1 MLYNK
6 RKSVVINT
14 ESLSFTFGNQQVV
27 KSVSLRVPAG
37 SIYGFLG
44 PNGAGKTTTIKL
56 LLNLLR
62 PDEGSIHIFDQE
74 LQANREAILAQTGS
88 LVEQP
93 AIYAHMTGRENLKNR
108 ALLLQVPNSRV
119 DEMLALVQLKN
130 AADKK
135 AGRYSLGMKQRLGI
149 ALALL
154 GDPKLLILDE
164 PTNGLDPNGIIEI
177 RELLVKLTREH
188 GKTVFISSH
197 LLAEI
202 NKMATHV
209 GIIHQGT
216 MMFQGSIEELEAL
229 NKPTIEIEVAA
240 KAEEAAA
247 LLKAKGHVVAD
258 IKKDKLHIAYIS
270 KEQMGQINALLN
282 AGGFTV
288 YSITKV
294 QKDLETLFLAITQ
307 NTAA

>member
-1 MLYNK
+1 M
-6 RKSVVINT
+6 VINT
-14 ESLSFTFGNQQVV
+14 EGLSFTFGNQQVV

-62 PDEGSIHIFDQE
+62 PESGSIHIFDQE
-74 LQANREAILAQTGS
+74 LQANREAILGQTGS
-88 LVEQP
+88 LIEQP

-108 ALLLQVPNSRV
+108 AMLLQVPTIRV
-119 DEMLALVQLKN
+119 NEMLALVQLTA

-154 GDPKLLILDE
+154 SNPKLLILDE
-164 PTNGLDPNGIIEI
+164 PTNGLDPNGIIEM
-177 RELLVKLTREH
+177 RELLIKLARDH

-197 LLAEI
+197 MLAEI

-209 GIIHQGT
+209 GIIHQGK

-229 NKPTIEIEVAA
+229 NQPRVQIELAG
-240 KAEEAAA
+240 KTDEATA
-247 LLKAKGHVVAD
+247 LLNANGYNIADAKTNN
-258 IKKDKLHIAYIS
+258 LFIAYQS

-282 AGGFTV
+282 QNGFIV

-307 NTAA
+307 KAGA